1 MSIEQ
6 RPVSSASDPGYAP
19 PGATGAPSSSERD
32 GKPGPLGRGDESS
45 SPGPG
50 GRPGWSGPAGNG
62 TAAAGTD
69 TVPAGA
75 AADSGPDGVPA
86 LRIAVAPDRNGVLRM
101 RLVGDLDMDTAEL
114 LRRTVDRTL
123 GHPFGTLVVDLSQ
136 LDFCDSSGIRTLLF
150 GVADA
155 ERLGR
160 RLVVVNPRP
169 FVRRVLELT
178 GVTALLGLAADTH

>member
-1 MSIEQ
+1 M
-6 RPVSSASDPGYAP
+6 PGW
-19 PGATGAPSSSERD
+19 PSSVGTA
-32 GKPGPLGRGDESS
+32 GKLG
-45 SPGPG
+45 SP
-50 GRPGWSGPAGNG
+50 GPAGNG
-62 TAAAGTD
+62 TAAVGTY
-69 TVPAGA
+69 TGPAGA
-75 AADSGPDGVPA
+75 AAGDGPDGPP
-86 LRIAVAPDRNGVLRM
+86 LHISLDPGRDGVLVM

-114 LRRTVDRTL
+114 LRRTLDRTL

-178 GVTALLGLAADTH
+178 GVTALLGLAADNH